1 MGYEGTEILKL
12 TRPEGILS
20 KELYCVEQRA
30 RRIQEEDKEMREAR
44 QGRTSEEREDRRRR
58 QERGSRGA
66 DADDDEV
73 CRENRRVGAYLG
85 VYQCIRQTRGSQ
97 SPLPTADKF
106 PRVWYGEGQH
116 IKYIPRSTP
125 FGNQHQPF
133 SISLCRFPVP
143 PAVNHSWPA
152 DLIFD

>member
-1 MGYEGTEILKL
+1 MGYEGTKILKL

-20 KELYCVEQRA
+20 RELYCVEQRA

-85 VYQCIRQTRGSQ
+85 VYQWIRQTRGSQ
-97 SPLPTADKF
+97 SPVPTADKVY
-106 PRVWYGEGQH
+106 RRYGMEKDNILNIYLAQLPSE
-116 IKYIPRSTP
+116 ISTNLFQFLGAASP
-125 FGNQHQPF
+125 SHPQ
-133 SISLCRFPVP
+133 
-143 PAVNHSWPA
+143 
-152 DLIFD
+152 

>member
-44 QGRTSEEREDRRRR
+44 QGRTSDKREDRRRR

-116 IKYIPRSTP
+116 IKYIYTSLNSLRKSAPTFFNFLVPLPRPTRRKP
-125 FGNQHQPF
+125 F
-133 SISLCRFPVP
+133 LAC
-143 PAVNHSWPA
+143 
-152 DLIFD
+152 